1 MNDPTPKIRRL
12 SQLPQQIAPPCD
24 GWPSLEARLRE
35 LSGEPCESA
44 AAAPAPAA
52 PTGRRRVRPLGVLGA
67 LAAAVLAGI
76 VLDRWMLQPAAT
88 PRPSAA
94 AHRAQPQQTLP
105 VAFLTDPRYEREQTA
120 LLHSLDARLNALPPP
135 TRRKVLQS
143 LATLEQSARE
153 IRSALGQQPGN
164 ALLQALLIDTYQDQM
179 QLLTTAQEMGG
190 AGHEAST

>member
-1 MNDPTPKIRRL
+1 MTDPTPRIRRL
-12 SQLPQQIAPPCD
+12 SQLPQQIAPPRD
-24 GWPSLEARLRE
+24 GWPALGARLRE
-35 LSGEPCESA
+35 HGTPREPA
-44 AAAPAPAA
+44 DAAPMPDTSM
-52 PTGRRRVRPLGVLGA
+52 PRRRVRSLGA
-67 LAAAVLAGI
+67 LAALLAAVLAGV
-76 VLDRWMLQPAAT
+76 VLERSMMPPAAPT
-88 PRPSAA
+88 RPSAA
-94 AHRAQPQQTLP
+94 AQRAQPQQTLA

-153 IRSALGQQPGN
+153 IRSALGEQPGN

-179 QLLTTAQEMGG
+179 QLLSTAQEMSG